1 MGEVNSSQFGV
12 SIRRSKGI
20 LYLPV
25 GLIFQSKGLKQITGK
40 TTSVKTQT
48 KSDLD

>member
-1 MGEVNSSQFGV
+1 MGEINTSLFGV
-12 SIRRSKGI
+12 TINRNKGI
-20 LYLPV
+20 QYLPV
-25 GLIFQSKGLKQITGK
+25 ALVFQSKGLIQTTGK

>member
-1 MGEVNSSQFGV
+1 MGEINTSLFGV
-12 SIRRSKGI
+12 NIKRNKGI

-25 GLIFQSKGLKQITGK
+25 ALVFQSKGLKQTTGK

-48 KSDLD
+48 KSDPD

>member
-1 MGEVNSSQFGV
+1 MGEINTSLFGV
-12 SIRRSKGI
+12 TINRNKGI

-25 GLIFQSKGLKQITGK
+25 GLVFQSKGLIQTTGK

-48 KSDLD
+48 KSHHD